1 MAEGVRLG
9 DDVCVPDVPS
19 YALLA
24 TLGANMLNQ
33 QVAELVATAFEPVRD
48 GEGVVKVTY
57 CDPQALTECVKA
69 LVSRCF
75 SEASEELA
83 REVTE
88 AIDNDALA
96 GALESILKAL
106 ANAKDVNS
114 LKASATV
121 TAEVGGDGYTLT
133 DMKAEAVRAAK
144 TVMDGYARHLCLKGA
159 TQFKVAV
166 QEEYVIDSEG
176 APVREGRLTIGVRVD
191 ARKLAATLLNP
202 ARLMAALIM
211 AGEVPLRAGDTIPP
225 EEEVAD
231 SINTSCGKQVCKA
244 YELITGK
251 DGTPYLYSEEEVA
264 VYELTNEG
272 LRKVAGIE
280 EIAEYARTGRV
291 GKWDV
296 APHALQALEEYL
308 KARKRW
314 ERLVRKF
321 GSDAI

>member
-1 MAEGVRLG
+1 MAEEVMPGN
-9 DDVCVPDVPS
+9 DVCVPDVPS

-24 TLGANMLNQ
+24 AVGANMLNQ
-33 QVAELVATAFEPVRD
+33 QVAELVTTAFESVRD
-48 GEGVVKVTY
+48 GEGIVKVTY

-75 SEASEELA
+75 SEASEEVA
-83 REVTE
+83 HEITE
-88 AIDNDALA
+88 AVSNDALA
-96 GALESILKAL
+96 EALKSILKAL

-121 TAEVGGDGYTLT
+121 TAEIGGDGYTLT

-144 TVMDGYARHLCLKGA
+144 AVMDGYARHLCLKGA
-159 TQFKVAV
+159 TQFKVSA

-176 APVREGRLTIGVRVD
+176 APVKEGKLTVEVRVD
-191 ARKLAATLLNP
+191 AKKLAATLLNP
-202 ARLMAALIM
+202 ARLIAALIM
-211 AGEVPLRAGDTIPP
+211 AGEAPLRVGDTIPP
-225 EEEVAD
+225 EEEVANR
-231 SINTSCGKQVCKA
+231 INTSCGKQVCKA

-280 EIAEYARTGRV
+280 EITEYVRTGRIA
-291 GKWDV
+291 KWDV
-296 APHALQALEEYL
+296 TPHAVQALEEYL
-308 KARKRW
+308 KARGRW
-314 ERLVRKF
+314 ERLVKGIR
-321 GSDAI
+321 S

>member
-1 MAEGVRLG
+1 MAGKVMPG
-9 DDVCVPDVPS
+9 NDVCVPDVPS

-24 TLGANMLNQ
+24 AVGANMLNQ
-33 QVAELVATAFEPVRD
+33 QVAELVATAFESVRD

-83 REVTE
+83 REVVE
-88 AIDNDALA
+88 AIGNDALA
-96 GALESILKAL
+96 EALKSILKAL

-121 TAEVGGDGYTLT
+121 TAEIGGDGYTLT

-144 TVMDGYARHLCLKGA
+144 VVMDGYARHLCLKGA
-159 TQFKVAV
+159 TRFKVAA

-176 APVREGRLTIGVRVD
+176 APVREGRLTIEVGVD

-225 EEEVAD
+225 EEEVANR
-231 SINTSCGKQVCKA
+231 INTSCGKQVCKA

-272 LRKVAGIE
+272 LRKVAGIK
-280 EIAEYARTGRV
+280 EITEYVRTGKVV
-291 GKWDV
+291 GFD
-296 APHALQALEEYL
+296 ASPHAVQALEEYL
-308 KARKRW
+308 KARRRW
-314 ERLVRKF
+314 ERLVERLQP
-321 GSDAI
+321 